1 VTLSDVLAPFVE
13 RPRRAALLLD
23 FDGTLA
29 PIVDVPAEARP
40 LAGAGEVLALLVA
53 RFAVVAVVSGRP
65 ASFLEPL
72 LPAGV
77 VITGIYGLETVR
89 DGVRSDHEG
98 AGAWREAVADAARRA
113 RENGPVGMA
122 VEPKGLSLT
131 LHYREHPGLGPAVRE
146 WAAAEAQRSGLVM
159 RRARMSFE
167 LHPPVA
173 VDKGTAV
180 QSLVTGVEA
189 VCYVGDDRGDLPAFD
204 TLDRL
209 EARGMDVVRVAVAS
223 AEAPGDLIDRAD
235 LVLDGPHAVLDL
247 LRHLASGGEAA
258 PLSARDRPSAL

>member
-1 VTLSDVLAPFVE
+1 MSNALAPFIE
-13 RPRRAALLLD
+13 RPGRSAVLLD
-23 FDGTLA
+23 FDGTLS

-40 LAGAGEVLALLVA
+40 LPGANEALAALAA

-77 VITGIYGLETVR
+77 VISGIYGLETVR
-89 DGVRSDHEG
+89 DGVRSDQPG
-98 AGAWREAVADAARRA
+98 AEAWRDAVADAARRA
-113 RENGPVGMA
+113 KEQGPVGMA

-146 WAAAEAQRSGLVM
+146 WATGEAHRSGLVM

-173 VDKGTAV
+173 IDKGTAV
-180 QSLVTGVEA
+180 QRLVTGVEA
-189 VCYVGDDRGDLPAFD
+189 VCFIGDDRGDLPAFE

-209 EARGMDVVRVAVAS
+209 EARGMEVLRVAVAS
-223 AEAPGDLIDRAD
+223 AEAPGDLIERAD
-235 LVLDGPHAVLDL
+235 LVVDGPRAVLDL
-247 LRHLASGGEAA
+247 LRQLASGAPA
-258 PLSARDRPSAL
+258 PLSTRDRPSAP

>member
-1 VTLSDVLAPFVE
+1 MSDVLAPFID
-13 RPRRAALLLD
+13 RPGQAALLLD
-23 FDGTLA
+23 FDGTLS
-29 PIVDVPAEARP
+29 PIVDVPADARP
-40 LAGAGEVLALLVA
+40 LAGANEVLEVLAA
-53 RFAVVAVVSGRP
+53 RFAIVAVVSGRP

-77 VITGIYGLETVR
+77 VISGIYGLETVR
-89 DGVRSDHEG
+89 DGVRSDHAG
-98 AGAWREAVADAARRA
+98 AGGWRDAVAVAARRA
-113 RENGPVGMA
+113 KENGPVGMA

-180 QSLVTGVEA
+180 QNLVTGVEA
-189 VCYVGDDRGDLPAFD
+189 VCFVGDDRGDLPAFD

-209 EARGMDVVRVAVAS
+209 EARGVEVLRVAVAS
-223 AEAPGDLIDRAD
+223 AEAPGDLIERAD
-235 LVLDGPHAVLDL
+235 VIVDGPHAVLDL
-247 LRHLASGGEAA
+247 LRKLAAGA
-258 PLSARDRPSAL
+258 PTPLPARDRPSAH

>member
-1 VTLSDVLAPFVE
+1 MSGVLAPFIE
-13 RPRRAALLLD
+13 RPGRAAVLLD

-40 LAGAGEVLALLVA
+40 LAGAGEALEALAG
-53 RFAVVAVVSGRP
+53 RFALVAVVSGRP

-77 VITGIYGLETVR
+77 VISGIYGLETVR
-89 DGVRSDHEG
+89 DGVRSDHAG
-98 AGAWREAVADAARRA
+98 AGAWREAVTDAARRA
-113 RENGPVGMA
+113 QEDGPVGMA

-146 WAAAEAQRSGLVM
+146 WATAESRRSGLVM

-189 VCYVGDDRGDLPAFD
+189 VCFVGDDRGDLPAFD

-209 EARGMDVVRVAVAS
+209 EARGMDVLRVAVAS
-223 AEAPGDLIDRAD
+223 AEAPGDLIERAD
-235 LVLDGPHAVLDL
+235 LVLEGPHAVLHM
-247 LRHLASGGEAA
+247 LRQLASGGEPA
-258 PLSARDRPSAL
+258 PPPARDRPTPAG